1 MHLFSRGYGI
11 INKFFFNIFKL
22 SFVFDEM
29 NLFQTVKSLNVI
41 LLEEDQYLV
50 PDALYVLKLLKQK
63 YKFS

>member
-11 INKFFFNIFKL
+11 INNFFFNIFKL

-50 PDALYVLKLLKQK
+50 PDALHVLKLLKQK

>member
-1 MHLFSRGYGI
+1 MHLFSRDYGI
-11 INKFFFNIFKL
+11 KNKFFFNIFKL

-50 PDALYVLKLLKQK
+50 PDALHVLKLLKQK